1 MKKILVALGLAIAAT
16 AGSAQER
23 PKGGEFTATA
33 TVDTRQGTRSMGF
46 TLVASSPMTAEE
58 VQPLK
63 AVLEKGGQQAL
74 LNAIR
79 GSGRG
84 RIKLGGFEYPVDLV
98 VGEPSRDGIRYV
110 VVTARSLKHEEVNE
124 GRASL
129 DYPFSVFVVDVPEYG
144 TGDGSIYTQAA
155 LWVDSEGHVQ
165 AEQYDGQPGSLK
177 DVRRVK

>member
-1 MKKILVALGLAIAAT
+1 MKRIVAAFGLALSAA

-46 TLVASSPMTAEE
+46 TLVAPSPVTREE

-63 AVLEKGGQQAL
+63 AVLENGGQQAL

-110 VVTARSLKHEEVNE
+110 VVTARALKHEEVNE
-124 GRASL
+124 GRDSL
-129 DYPFSVFVVDVPEYG
+129 DYPFSVFVLDVPEYG
-144 TGDGSIYTQAA
+144 SGDGSIYTQAA
-155 LWVDSEGHVQ
+155 LRVDSEGHVQ
-165 AEQYDGQPGSLK
+165 AEQYDGEPGTLK